1 MSTQKRYENAL
12 IDPSLMFS
20 NPQEILEVDAFTAAQ
35 KLAILKRWEQ
45 DARELEV
52 AEEEGMTDDD
62 NSLLS
67 EIIRT
72 IDKLDPDFH
81 QSPAAPN
88 KQGNIA
94 E

>member
-1 MSTQKRYENAL
+1 MSMHTRYENAL
-12 IDPSLMFS
+12 IDPAMMFS
-20 NPQEILEVDAFTAAQ
+20 NPQDILKVEAFSTAQ

-52 AEEEGMTDDD
+52 AEEEGMTDSDD
-62 NSLLS
+62 SLLS